1 MSSSISPAK
10 TAELRWLVP
19 PRRSSLAA
27 RAAARRFGLSHP
39 LVAQVLLQRGLVA
52 DGDLASYLSPDLTR
66 LEDPAGLGNMEPAVR
81 VLDEAIRSGRRIC
94 VYGDYDVD
102 GTTGA
107 ALLVSYLRSRD
118 ADATSF
124 IPLRLA
130 GYGLSKEALDRIARS
145 PEEEAASLRQE
156 LEGLAPDSPEA
167 KVLKSRLAT
176 AASQITD
183 WRAPELLVTVDCGTS
198 SRIEA
203 DHARSLGME
212 VVVTDHHAPTPG
224 KETSGIVVNPH
235 RVGDTYP
242 NKGLAGVGVAYKLVA
257 AHFGRHPTAN
267 LDLVALGTVADVMPL
282 YSYTDREGHRHE
294 AAENRILVR
303 AGLERLGHT
312 RRPGLAALIESVV
325 KPQPCLHGSP
335 SGQCYP
341 VTAENIAFGIG
352 PRINAVGRV
361 GLDPALVVELLTAPE
376 TPEGRARGAELA
388 HLLEEANRERKKTTD
403 ELVDQA
409 LALADLSEPVIV
421 VQMEIFKGYA
431 GLVAGRLTSEFA
443 RPAIVIG
450 LDGGGSARSI
460 DSVDMLSVLQTEFPN
475 LATAAGHQ
483 LAMGISNVTDPAALR
498 AALAAYPWPEG
509 IGLRELKIDAVCTL
523 ADVDRP
529 LVEAL
534 ERLEPLGQGNPKPLF
549 ALGSLRVVERTT
561 SRDGRHA
568 FMQLED
574 PERPGRRVRAVWFRA
589 AAKAPIAGALVD
601 VVGRVS
607 HGRDFRTGA
616 ESIELEL
623 IATRPASGEL
633 PLTLTS

>member
-1 MSSSISPAK
+1 MTAKPPAPK
-10 TAELRWLVP
+10 SAELRWLVP

-39 LVAQVLLQRGLVA
+39 LVAQVLLERGLVA
-52 DGDLASYLSPDLTR
+52 DGDLAAYLSPDLTR
-66 LEDPAGLGNMEPAVR
+66 LEDPMGLGNMEPAIR
-81 VLDEAIRSGRRIC
+81 VIDEAIRSGRRIC

-107 ALLVSYLRSRD
+107 ALLVSYLRSRG

-124 IPLRLA
+124 IPLRKA
-130 GYGLSKEALDRIARS
+130 GYGLSKEAILGITIHPSELIAK
-145 PEEEAASLRQE
+145 LTGE
-156 LEGLAPDSPEA
+156 LEHLVPASPEA
-167 KVLKSRLAT
+167 KVLRGRLAT
-176 AASQITD
+176 AESQIAD
-183 WRAPELLVTVDCGTS
+183 WRKPELLLTVDCGTS

-203 DHARSLGME
+203 DYARELGME
-212 VVVTDHHAPTPG
+212 IVVTDHHEPSPG

-235 RVGDTYP
+235 RRGDTYL

-282 YSYTDREGHRHE
+282 YTHTDREGRRHE

-325 KPQPCLHGSP
+325 KPQPCLHGSA

-361 GLDPALVVELLTAPE
+361 GLDPAMVVELLTAPE

-388 HLLEEANRERKKTTD
+388 HVLEVANRERKKMTD
-403 ELVDQA
+403 ELVDKA
-409 LALADLSEPVIV
+409 LSMADLSEPVIV
-421 VQMEIFKGYA
+421 VQMDIFKGYA

-443 RPAIVIG
+443 RPAIVLG
-450 LDGGGSARSI
+450 LDGNGSARSI
-460 DSVDMLSVLQTEFPN
+460 DSVDLLTVLGDYPN
-475 LATAAGHQ
+475 LVTAAGH
-483 LAMGISNVTDPAALR
+483 LVAMGISNVTDATALR
-498 AALAAYPWPEG
+498 SALSAYPWPEG
-509 IGLRELKIDAVCTL
+509 IGMRELKIDAVCTL

-529 LVEAL
+529 LVDAL
-534 ERLEPLGQGNPKPLF
+534 DRLEPMGRGNPKPLF
-549 ALGSLRVVERTT
+549 AMGGVRVAERTT

-568 FMQLED
+568 FLQLED
-574 PERPGRRVRAVWFRA
+574 PERPGRRVRAVWWRA
-589 AAKAPIAGALVD
+589 ADKAPLSDAIVD

-607 HGRDFRTGA
+607 RGRDYRTGA
-616 ESIELEL
+616 ETVEFEL
-623 IATRPASGEL
+623 IAARPAAGDL